1 VRNRPKREGT
11 CEPLQPHVIVSLPV
25 QFFVPTCAENVNV
38 GFGLLAQPNL
48 RALDSSDDTR
58 GEVNGPAKDI
68 AFFYLQGTDMDAGP

>member
-1 VRNRPKREGT
+1 M
-11 CEPLQPHVIVSLPV
+11 SLPV

-68 AFFYLQGTDMDAGP
+68 AFFYLQGTDMDPALSRSSGGPGAAQSARA